1 MVEEYKICSWVL
13 FKCNAS
19 LSSRIITWMFPL
31 LLLHLQPSLTT
42 WPITSIILL
51 LHILPLIITNS
62 ILTLISIDCQWN
74 LRTRFPILER
84 LPHLLTLVLLQSKHL
99 LVLHT
104 LLSAKVLL
112 LLVRL
117 FQPLM
122 THVPWP
128 LFLSPLPACILWR
141 FGSIPL
147 TLLCKKASCWLFWWC
162 NWLFLFVSLS
172 QKAALVWPGTP
183 DSGVHGKTAPVSL
196 SAGTHLGASLVNT
209 GQGGMG
215 RAVSPNSGLVHWVS
229 MMTDHHGHHGHHMPA
244 PAHSGSHESVHYSM
258 WNGGLDVS
266 IKSRFCS
273 QSVAFFISCQVYFA
287 PLSWFYDFRQC
298 ILSPKSVFCWS
309 LPHVFL
315 PSFLPVSVPVSES
328 FIIWLMVWGFGSGAD
343 SFSIYLH
350 VTISVSF
357 CWGKRE
363 KRLKWESQSWWSCW
377 SSLHEN
383 DDDDFGHEVEGRL
396 MHHKKEKWRS
406 ATETTDISFHACWFL
421 IPFLCFLIFCP
432 LTHFSL
438 FFINNRAK
446 WRRIIMHQWKVR
458 EFHSF
463 PSRKE

>member
-1 MVEEYKICSWVL
+1 MVEEYKICSWVP

-62 ILTLISIDCQWN
+62 ILILISIDCQSN

-141 FGSIPL
+141 FGSILL
-147 TLLCKKASCWLFWWC
+147 TLLCKKTSCWLFWSC
-162 NWLFLFVSLS
+162 NWLLLFVSLS

-266 IKSRFCS
+266 IKSRSCS
-273 QSVAFFISCQVYFA
+273 QSVASSLVRYTLLLF
-287 PLSWFYDFRQC
+287 LDFMIC
-298 ILSPKSVFCWS
+298 VSVFCHPRVS
-309 LPHVFL
+309 FVDPLPHVFL

-357 CWGKRE
+357 CWEKRE
-363 KRLKWESQSWWSCW
+363 RRDWSGRVSHDDPVEVHSMKMMMMTLVTKLKAGLCITRRRNE
-377 SSLHEN
+377 
-383 DDDDFGHEVEGRL
+383 GEVQQ
-396 MHHKKEKWRS
+396 KQ
-406 ATETTDISFHACWFL
+406 
-421 IPFLCFLIFCP
+421 LIF
-432 LTHFSL
+432 LFMHVDFWSL
-438 FFINNRAK
+438 FFA
-446 WRRIIMHQWKVR
+446 
-458 EFHSF
+458 F
-463 PSRKE
+463 